1 MVCRRWRCRCSRR
14 SRSCYACQ
22 LTPPPFSRYEGI
34 RRATREDIPAIISI
48 IRPLEANGQLVPRS
62 QAAIEDAV
70 GVGWTFVYTRD
81 KAAVACAQLRPWGD
95 GCYELACLAVMPEFR
110 RTGRGDAMLGYVER
124 VAMATGGKMIFVL
137 STQTM
142 HWFVERGFNECALED
157 LPVERREVYDYE
169 RKSKIYAKLIGN
181 ERQLAADEL
190 FWSGGLDKKRFGLVS
205 GGNPWGG
212 GAFAESPPPG
222 TAVLPKNPDL

>member
-1 MVCRRWRCRCSRR
+1 
-14 SRSCYACQ
+14 
-22 LTPPPFSRYEGI
+22 
-34 RRATREDIPAIISI
+34 
-48 IRPLEANGQLVPRS
+48 
-62 QAAIEDAV
+62 
-70 GVGWTFVYTRD
+70 
-81 KAAVACAQLRPWGD
+81 
-95 GCYELACLAVMPEFR
+95 
-110 RTGRGDAMLGYVER
+110 MLGYVER

-181 ERQLAADEL
+181 ERQLAANEL

-222 TAVLPKNPDL
+222 TAVLPKNLDLTSKKSRAAPAPLQDEAPGRPSPTGAPWSATCHVDVGDGRSRVAVSRSSLADGAPTFNTTKHRPTARNPSSKIWLRPQSLKLASENDQGISTRA